1 MRDSKTNYIVVGM
14 FVVGMLAA
22 LLVSIAALT
31 GRTGD
36 TERYYAVY
44 SNVSGVQP
52 GTKVLFE
59 GFQVGQVDVIE
70 PTRVGN
76 EMRFKVWMA
85 VREGWDIPADSVARI
100 AASGL
105 LSAVA
110 VDIKAGRSD
119 VAVPPGSEISAGRGG
134 NLFAVMSE
142 VAGEVAD
149 LSNSSLKP
157 LLSNLNQQVEVLG
170 DMLRDSAPELMANL
184 IGITADLADK
194 TPAITDNLRSFS
206 ADLNETGGRLNRA
219 LNDRNLAVIDDIL
232 VNAHQSTIGFGQLT
246 ADLRQTQARL
256 DAVLL
261 SLDKA
266 VTGSQPD
273 MQAALDD
280 LRRTMAT
287 LSRSVAT
294 ISGELE
300 GAARNV
306 NEFTR
311 EIRRDPATLLRGS
324 AGEERPG
331 SRR

>member
-1 MRDSKTNYIVVGM
+1 MRDSKINYVVVGV
-14 FVVGMLAA
+14 FVVGMVAA

-36 TERYYAVY
+36 TEKYYAVY
-44 SNVSGVQP
+44 SNVSGVIP

-59 GFQVGQVDVIE
+59 GYQVGQVDSIE
-70 PTRVGN
+70 PVRDGGGT
-76 EMRFKVWMA
+76 RFKVWLA
-85 VREGWDIPADSVARI
+85 VREGWTIPTDSVARI

-110 VDIKAGRSD
+110 VDIKGGTADTFVR
-119 VAVPPGSEISAGRGG
+119 PGDEIPAGRGG

-157 LLSNLNQQVEVLG
+157 LLNNLNAQVDLLG
-170 DMLRDSAPELMANL
+170 TILRDSAPELMANL
-184 IGITADLADK
+184 IGITADLTAK
-194 TPAITDNLRSFS
+194 TPEITDNIRAFS
-206 ADLNETGGRLNRA
+206 ADLGESGDRLNRV
-219 LNDRNLAVIDDIL
+219 LADKNIAAIDDIL
-232 VNAHQSTIGFGQLT
+232 VNANQMTVGFTQLT
-246 ADLRQTQARL
+246 SDLRRTQERL

-261 SLDKA
+261 SLDSV
-266 VTGSQPD
+266 VTGNQANI
-273 MQAALDD
+273 QAALGD
-280 LRRTMAT
+280 LRQTMIT
-287 LSRSVAT
+287 LSRSVGT

-311 EIRRDPATLLRGS
+311 EIRRNPTTLLRGS
-324 AGEERPG
+324 PAEERPG